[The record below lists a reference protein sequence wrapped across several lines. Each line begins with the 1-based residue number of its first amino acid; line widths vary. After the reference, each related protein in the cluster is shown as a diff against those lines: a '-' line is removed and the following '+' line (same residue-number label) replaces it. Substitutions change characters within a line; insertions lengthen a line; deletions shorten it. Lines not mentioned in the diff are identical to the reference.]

1 MSPTVLAKSMEL
13 AWALLESYDI
23 DPVPLFQQVHID
35 PAHFKDPTARITQS
49 SSNELW
55 ERAAKAINDPNFALS
70 LGELWHPSHMHALG
84 YAWLASSSLRTA
96 LNRLVR
102 YIKVV
107 SDTTVVR
114 LVEKDNK
121 LSVIVSNAT
130 RKKAPGWY
138 SDGDLSIVLAM
149 CRANYGDK
157 LAPEKVTFRHHK
169 PESSAEYYEC
179 FRCPVEFDAQQNSII
194 FTDKVVDKR
203 LSGSNPMLAQ
213 LNDQVMVKYLAKLDE
228 NDIVT
233 RVKAT
238 IIELLADGRLS
249 DGKAAETLYMSNRT
263 LQRKLQE
270 QGTSFKKILTDVRQE
285 LALKYIQNEQMT
297 LTELSFQ
304 LGFSEMSAFSRA
316 FKNWTGKSPR
326 EFRSTA

>member
-1 MSPTVLAKSMEL
+1 MSQTVLAKSMEL
-13 AWALLESYDI
+13 AWGLLESYEI
-23 DPVPLFQQVHID
+23 DPVPLFQKARID
-35 PAHFKDPTARITQS
+35 PRHFKDPTARISQA

-55 ERAAKAINDPNFALS
+55 KNVAKAVDDPSFALK

-84 YAWLASSSLRTA
+84 YAWLASSTLRTA

-107 SDTTVVR
+107 SDSTEVI
-114 LVEKDNK
+114 LAEKGDQ
-121 LSVIVSNAT
+121 LSIAVTNPAREKV
-130 RKKAPGWY
+130 PYWY
-138 SDGDLSIVLAM
+138 SDGDLSIVMAM

-157 LAPEKVTFRHHK
+157 LSPEAVTFK
-169 PESSAEYYEC
+169 YPAPKSTADYYAY
-179 FRCPVEFDAQQNSII
+179 FRCPIEFNARHSSIVFPGKI
-194 FTDKVVDKR
+194 VDKR

-213 LNDQVMVKYLAKLDE
+213 LNDQVMVKYMARLDE
-228 NDIVT
+228 DDIIS
-233 RVKAT
+233 RVKIT

-249 DGKAAETLYMSNRT
+249 DGKVAETLYMSNRT

-270 QGTSFKKILTDVRQE
+270 QGTTFKKILTDVRHE
-285 LALKYIQNEQMT
+285 LALKYIQNHQMT

-316 FKNWTGKSPR
+316 FKHWTGKSPR
-326 EFRSTA
+326 DFRATA